1 MATIKTSVIET
12 PPAPKDIFTKG
23 NLVIFQMSHNNNKFI
38 ILVDKSINDKK
49 FSGQVINHST
59 SNPYS
64 YNIGA
69 YQTDW
74 EKAAFTQ
81 FYGTVTIESTL

>member
-23 NLVIFQMSHNNNKFI
+23 NLVIFQRNRNYKFI
-38 ILVDKSINDKK
+38 VLVDKSIDNKK
-49 FSGQVINHST
+49 FSGQVVNHGTDDS
-59 SNPYS
+59 SNVGT
-64 YNIGA
+64 YN
-69 YQTDW
+69 TDW